1 MERAIDERAEPA
13 DGAVRPPAVGDV
25 LATRFRLDARVA
37 AGGMATI
44 YRARDLVLDRDVAV
58 KALHPHLAEDATLI
72 ERFRTEARSA
82 AALVHPHVVNVFDQ
96 GVAGVPYIVMEYVD
110 GPSLRHVLNRRG
122 RLTPGEALAVLQ
134 PVCAALALAHRAG
147 TVHRDVKPEN
157 VLVASE
163 DGTVKV
169 TDFGIARILSATPI
183 TESGVVLGSVHY
195 LAPEVVL
202 GADATPASDQYAVGL
217 MLFELLTGQR
227 PLPADG
233 AAAVAIR
240 HAREPVPSPSG
251 FVNGIAPRLD
261 AVVARSTA
269 LQPGRRYPDLGAFVA
284 ALRAAVPGGPRPVV
298 VPAADGSDRTVVL
311 PALPEDAD
319 PTAGAVPARGG
330 GSPGAAAADPAPAG
344 GRPRGP
350 GPRRPTRT
358 GDRGAGVRRLGRRRR
373 LARRRLGR
381 RRRLLRRRVAW
392 RRRVARLGRY
402 PAGPWRPVAPRPPA
416 VPPRTAVPAAARRPT
431 RRRGRVP
438 PRPRLPGM
446 ARRPAAGGGPPRRDP
461 GRRRRRG
468 APRHGGGPSTARRAG
483 NGAQALGPAVSRPA
497 AGEGARARA
506 AAGRPAAVRGAGA
519 VRRARRRWA
528 AGAGRARAAARR
540 QPLLAAAIGV
550 ALLLLTGLAAREVL
564 VPRRSVPDVVADARA
579 DAVLALTAA
588 DLEPAFADPEPS
600 RDVPEGA
607 VLRTDPPPG
616 APLRAGDV
624 VTLVVST
631 GPPLVRAAD
640 VVGTPEAEAVAAL
653 RAQDL
658 VVRLERAFSRTGV
671 PEGAVAAQDPPG
683 GRELRVGSEVT
694 LTVSQGVERVRVPDL
709 IGGTRAAA
717 ERELAA
723 AGLEMEVTEEFS
735 DDQPT
740 PGEVVRQDPEPGGRA
755 PRGEVVRVVVSAGP
769 ATVTIPDLWLRP
781 VEEARATLEGAGLR
795 VVVVEEPA
803 PRLGP
808 VVLGVPG
815 LVEEL
820 DPAPGTTVPR
830 GTEVTI
836 TTWAAPAPAPPPTPA
851 PPPAPAPVPSPT
863 PRLGRPA

>member
-1 MERAIDERAEPA
+1 MERAVDERAEPA
-13 DGAVRPPAVGDV
+13 DGAVRPPALGDV
-25 LATRFRLDARVA
+25 LAGRFRLDARVA

-44 YRARDLVLDRDVAV
+44 YRARDVVLDRDVAV

-134 PVCAALALAHRAG
+134 PVCAALTLAHRAG

-240 HAREPVPSPSG
+240 HAREPVPAPSG
-251 FVNGIAPRLD
+251 FVKGVGPRLD

-311 PALPEDAD
+311 PAPAEDAD
-319 PTAGAVPARGG
+319 PTAGASPIRGG
-330 GSPGAAAADPAPAG
+330 GSPGSAAADPAPRRWPA
-344 GRPRGP
+344 PP
-350 GPRRPTRT
+350 WPLGPRRPTRAGT
-358 GDRGAGVRRLGRRRR
+358 AGAAAAVGGGGVAG
-373 LARRRLGR
+373 A
-381 RRRLLRRRVAW
+381 
-392 RRRVARLGRY
+392 
-402 PAGPWRPVAPRPPA
+402 AGPGA
-416 VPPRTAVPAAARRPT
+416 PAAARGADAGAEGGSSVAARGADAGAEGGAPAGGRGAGDGGAPAAARGAEAGPHGGAPAGARGAGDGVQAGGAPAVS
-431 RRRGRVP
+431 RRAESGAATGGPSAARG
-438 PRPRLPGM
+438 
-446 ARRPAAGGGPPRRDP
+446 ARGGAGAGGGPAVA
-461 GRRRRRG
+461 RG
-468 APRHGGGPSTARRAG
+468 ARGGAGP
-483 NGAQALGPAVSRPA
+483 
-497 AGEGARARA
+497 
-506 AAGRPAAVRGAGA
+506 RGAARSRGA
-519 VRRARRRWA
+519 ESGDEARP
-528 AGAGRARAAARR
+528 AGAGGLAGLAAAARR
-540 QPLLAAAIGV
+540 RPLLAAVIGV
-550 ALLLLTGLAAREVL
+550 ALLLVLGLAVREVV

-640 VVGTPEAEAVAAL
+640 VVGTPEVEAVAAL

-658 VVRLERAFSRTGV
+658 VVRVERAFSRTGV
-671 PEGAVAAQDPPG
+671 PQGEVEAQDPPSG
-683 GRELRVGSEVT
+683 LDLRVGSEVT
-694 LTVSQGVERVRVPDL
+694 LTVSDGVERVRVPDL

-723 AGLEMEVTEEFS
+723 AGLEMEVTQEFS

-740 PGEVVRQDPEPGGRA
+740 PGEVVRQEPAPGRRA
-755 PRGEVVRVVVSAGP
+755 PRGDAVRVVVSAGP
-769 ATVTIPDLWLRP
+769 ATVTVPDLWLRP
-781 VEEARATLEGAGLR
+781 VEEARAALEDAGLR

-820 DPAPGTTVPR
+820 DPAPGTSVPR
-830 GTEVTI
+830 GTQVTI
-836 TTWAAPAPAPPPTPA
+836 TTWAAAPAAPPTPA
-851 PPPAPAPVPSPT
+851 PPAVPAPAPAPT
-863 PRLGRPA
+863 PTLRPGRAP

>member
-1 MERAIDERAEPA
+1 MERAVDERAEPA
-13 DGAVRPPAVGDV
+13 DGALRPPALGDV
-25 LATRFRLDARVA
+25 LAGRFRLDARVA

-44 YRARDLVLDRDVAV
+44 YRARDVVLDRDVAV

-134 PVCAALALAHRAG
+134 PVCAALTLAHRAG

-183 TESGVVLGSVHY
+183 TDSGVVLGSVHY

-227 PLPADG
+227 PLPGDG

-240 HAREPVPSPSG
+240 HAREPVPAPSG
-251 FVNGIAPRLD
+251 FVKGVGPRLD

-311 PALPEDAD
+311 PAQAEDAD
-319 PTAGAVPARGG
+319 PTAGAPGIRGG
-330 GSPGAAAADPAPAG
+330 GSPGSAAADPAARRRPA
-344 GRPRGP
+344 PP
-350 GPRRPTRT
+350 WPLGPRRPTRT
-358 GDRGAGVRRLGRRRR
+358 GAAAAGAGGAGVAGVAGPAPAAGPGAEDGVEGGGAPAGARRADAGGAVAGAPAGARAQDGGAASAARRTDAGPGTAGDPPAAPGGAAGSGPAARPGGAVAGGGPAGPRGAARPRGAGGW
-373 LARRRLGR
+373 G
-381 RRRLLRRRVAW
+381 
-392 RRRVARLGRY
+392 
-402 PAGPWRPVAPRPPA
+402 
-416 VPPRTAVPAAARRPT
+416 
-431 RRRGRVP
+431 
-438 PRPRLPGM
+438 
-446 ARRPAAGGGPPRRDP
+446 AAGGG
-461 GRRRRRG
+461 GL
-468 APRHGGGPSTARRAG
+468 AG
-483 NGAQALGPAVSRPA
+483 L
-497 AGEGARARA
+497 
-506 AAGRPAAVRGAGA
+506 AAV
-519 VRRARRRWA
+519 
-528 AGAGRARAAARR
+528 ARR
-540 QPLLAAAIGV
+540 QPLLAAVAGV
-550 ALLLLTGLAAREVL
+550 ALVVVLGLAVREVV
-564 VPRRSVPDVVADARA
+564 VPRRAVPDVVADPRA

-607 VLRTDPPPG
+607 VLRSDPPPG

-653 RAQDL
+653 RAQEL
-658 VVRLERAFSRTGV
+658 VVRVERAFSRTGV
-671 PEGAVAAQDPPG
+671 PEGEVAAQDPPG
-683 GRELRVGSEVT
+683 GVDLRVGSEVT
-694 LTVSQGVERVRVPDL
+694 LTVSDGVERVRVPDL

-740 PGEVVRQDPEPGGRA
+740 PGEVVRQDPPPGRRA
-755 PRGEVVRVVVSAGP
+755 PRGDTVRVVVSAGP
-769 ATVTIPDLWLRP
+769 ATVTVPDLWLRP
-781 VEEARATLEGAGLR
+781 VEEARAALEGAGLR
-795 VVVVEEPA
+795 VAVVEEPA

-820 DPAPGTTVPR
+820 DPAPGAVIPR
-830 GTEVTI
+830 GTQVTI
-836 TTWAAPAPAPPPTPA
+836 TTWAATPPAPPSPAPPSTPA
-851 PPPAPAPVPSPT
+851 PGPSPT